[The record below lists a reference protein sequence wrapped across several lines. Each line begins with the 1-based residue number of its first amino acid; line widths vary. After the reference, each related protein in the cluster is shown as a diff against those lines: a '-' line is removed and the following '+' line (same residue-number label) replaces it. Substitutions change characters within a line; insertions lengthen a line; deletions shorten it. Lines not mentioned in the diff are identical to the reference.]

1 MEPQAYTKATL
12 VDLLDRVLDKGI
24 VIHAEIIVSVAGIP
38 LIGVNLKAALA
49 GMETMLDYGMM
60 EEWDKSIRSRAMAKE
75 TVKKKPLFFQEEI
88 LFEENAS
95 YYSDEGIVKSW
106 RLGRI
111 YLSAE
116 QLVMYHPLFEEIMFE
131 LALGKI
137 KEFEFIENHQDEGDH
152 HQEVYILTHDNKIE
166 RFKIKS
172 TQVFEKIL
180 KENLSIMKNNKG
192 YLWEEQLA

>member
-24 VIHAEIIVSVAGIP
+24 VIHAELIVSVAGIP

-60 EEWDKSIRSRAMAKE
+60 EEWDKSIRSQAMAKE
-75 TVKKKPLFFQEEI
+75 MEKKKPLFLQEEI

-95 YYSDEGIVKSW
+95 YYCDEGIVKSW
-106 RLGRI
+106 RLGKI
-111 YLSAE
+111 YLSAG

-137 KEFEFIENHQDEGDH
+137 KEFEFIERHQDEQDH

-172 TQVFEKIL
+172 TRVFEKIL

>member
-24 VIHAEIIVSVAGIP
+24 VIHAELIVSVAGIP

-172 TQVFEKIL
+172 TRVFEKIL